1 MIEGSKAA
9 LQGALTLDNLRS
21 AVSEGSIHTVLL
33 VMTDMQGRLKGKR
46 LDAAYFLNDVV
57 AHNAHGCNYLLA
69 VDVDMRTVEG
79 YAMASWE
86 KGYGDFVFVPDL
98 STLRRIP
105 WQEGTALV
113 TCDLEWEDG
122 RPVTVSPRQIL
133 RRQIERLVER
143 GLEAIAG
150 TELEFLVFSESY
162 EQIWRKGYRDLEPAN
177 LYNVDY
183 SLLGTSRVAP
193 LLNRIC
199 RGMAGAGITVVDAKG
214 ECNFGQHEINFA
226 CGPALKIADEHAI
239 YKNGAKEIAAQ
250 EGYALTFMPKFNE
263 REGNSCHMHLSVRDA
278 GGAPVMAGTDGQ
290 GTSLLFEQFLAG
302 QLACLR
308 ELSLFFAPNINS
320 YKRYAKGSFAPTAV
334 AWGKDNRT
342 CALRV
347 IGHGASLRLENR
359 VPGGDVNP
367 YLGLA
372 AMIASGLYGVE
383 SGLKLEPAYAGNAY
397 TSDKPRVPHT
407 MKEAHDLLQGSE
419 MARAA
424 FGDDVV
430 QHYLNMARVEMDA
443 FESAVTDWERFRSF
457 ERM

>member
-1 MIEGSKAA
+1 MMEAGKATVH
-9 LQGALTLDNLRS
+9 GALTLDSLKL
-21 AVSEGSIHTVLL
+21 AVSEGAIHTVLL

-46 LDAAYFLNDVV
+46 LDASYFLTDVV
-57 AHNAHGCNYLLA
+57 RHNAHGCNYLLA
-69 VDVDMRTVEG
+69 VDVDMHTVDG

-98 STLRRIP
+98 GTLRRIP

-122 RPVTVSPRQIL
+122 EPVSVSPRQIL
-133 RRQIERLVER
+133 RRQLARLAER

-150 TELEFLVFSESY
+150 TELEFLVFGESY
-162 EQIWRKGYRDLEPAN
+162 EQVWRKAYRDLEPAN

-183 SLLGTSRVAP
+183 SMLGVSRVAP
-193 LLNRIC
+193 LLTRIC
-199 RGMAGAGITVVDAKG
+199 RGMAGAGIAVVDAKG

-263 REGNSCHMHLSVRDA
+263 REGNSCHMHLSLRDA
-278 GGAPVMAGTDGQ
+278 SGASVMAGADGQ
-290 GTSLLFEQFLAG
+290 DPSPLFQQFLAG
-302 QLACLR
+302 QLACLQ

-334 AWGKDNRT
+334 AWGRDNRT

-347 IGHGASLRLENR
+347 IGHGRSLRLENR

-372 AMIASGLYGVE
+372 AMIAAGLHGME
-383 SGLKLEPAYAGNAY
+383 RGLKLEPAYVGNAY
-397 TSDKPRVPHT
+397 TSDKPRVPRT
-407 MKEAHDLLQGSE
+407 MKEAQALLQKSE

-430 QHYLNMARVEMDA
+430 EHYLNMAQVEMDA